1 MNNYKEGP
9 EMKNKAD
16 TKKAAELHRFI
27 VKLTEEYTDRLKSN
41 SLEKRSY
48 HESLSEWEEKLTI
61 VKQFKADNTNLFS
74 PNNRSYNYEEVVSE
88 INQLQQKIQG
98 LDEEDVN
105 MNDSI
110 EKLTR
115 ISELLEDKEKPKN
128 EVGLSILESQEK
140 DRQRIARDLHDST
153 VQNLTGLVHK
163 IELCSRLVE
172 LDPIR
177 ARLELTAM
185 TNTVKSIINEIR
197 EIIYNLK
204 PMSLDDLG
212 LAVTVE
218 RYAKQL
224 MMSHDIKVYVKSN
237 QERENI
243 LPVIKLSLFRVVQEA
258 CHNVIKHANA
268 GRIDINIHNDKD
280 SITVTIKDDGEG
292 FDSEKQKEVLPERTS
307 GYGLSIMN
315 ERIYLLSGSMK
326 IHSEINK
333 GTIITINVPLTNCK
347 GEENEQTD

>member
-1 MNNYKEGP
+1 MENRADRR
-9 EMKNKAD
+9 KAV
-16 TKKAAELHRFI
+16 ELHSFI
-27 VKLTEEYTDRLKSN
+27 LMITDEYQDKLNDISLQKKSD
-41 SLEKRSY
+41 LEK
-48 HESLSEWEEKLTI
+48 LSEWEEKLSI
-61 VKQFKADNTNLFS
+61 VKQFNADNTNLFS
-74 PNNRSYNYEEVVSE
+74 PNNRSYNYDEVIIE
-88 INQLQQKIQG
+88 IDQLKQNIQ
-98 LDEEDVN
+98 LLEED
-105 MNDSI
+105 S
-110 EKLTR
+110 TR
-115 ISELLEDKEKPKN
+115 IKDTITKLSELLGLLNDKDKPKN
-128 EVGLSILESQEK
+128 DVGLSILESQEK

-163 IELCSRLVE
+163 IELCSRLVD

-177 ARLELTAM
+177 AKLELTAM

-224 MMSHDIKVYVKSN
+224 MMSHDIKVYVKCN
-237 QERENI
+237 QEREDI

-258 CHNVIKHANA
+258 CHNVIKHAKA
-268 GRIDINIHNDKD
+268 SRIDINIQYDMD
-280 SITVTIKDDGEG
+280 SITVSIKDDGEG
-292 FDSEKQKEVLPERTS
+292 FDSEKQKEALPDRNS
-307 GYGLSIMN
+307 GYGMSIMK

-333 GTIITINVPLTNCK
+333 GTIITIKVPLTNSK
-347 GEENEQTD
+347 GVENEQTD